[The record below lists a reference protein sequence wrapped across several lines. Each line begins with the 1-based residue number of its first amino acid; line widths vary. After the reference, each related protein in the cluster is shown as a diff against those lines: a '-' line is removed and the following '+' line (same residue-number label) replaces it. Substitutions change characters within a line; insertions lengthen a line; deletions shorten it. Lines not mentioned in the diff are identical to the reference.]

1 MFTFL
6 LKKIRLIITS
16 AKCCVEYKCEYWV
29 NYVDEHVKMYEFL
42 LCSRIVSISED
53 KCADI
58 LSVVN
63 D

>member
-1 MFTFL
+1 M
-6 LKKIRLIITS
+6 
-16 AKCCVEYKCEYWV
+16 

-42 LCSRIVSISED
+42 LCCRIVSISED